1 MKRGVGMLLSK
12 KRLQITEGKILPNAI
27 RYTIPIIFT
36 NLLQVFYVSAGMF
49 VLGNFSDNQYALGSV
64 GNANT
69 IVNLILSIFIGF
81 GAAVNV
87 VVSEAIGAKDKARAK
102 RAVHTSVL
110 LALALGAV
118 VGIVGYMFAPTFLT
132 WMGTQPEYFAGSVT
146 YMQIYFAGTIANL
159 LYFFCAGI
167 LRAKGDAVHPLVF
180 STIGGFCNVLLN
192 LLFVVVFGMDVDGV
206 AYATVAAQV
215 IQAVLIIVYMFA
227 RSTDD
232 PCGLKM
238 NEFKFDLRIFK
249 DLFFIGMPLVVR
261 SAAFGFSNIIIQTGI
276 NSLEPIYVNANTAAY
291 NIESYI
297 YNILNA
303 FHHTALT
310 FTAQNYGARK
320 LKRMKRT
327 MYTLLATVTVIG
339 LILGTLAVI
348 FAEPLVDIFTKVP
361 EEVPLGRIKLL
372 YVAIPYLVCGI
383 TEVLTAMLAS
393 LGYSGLSTVI
403 CLAGVCGIRIAWV
416 YTVFQKVHT
425 FETLFLSYPI
435 SWSVTAI
442 VLFIATWFGYKKKAA
457 ILDEKGLLDPT

>member
-1 MKRGVGMLLSK
+1 MFFAK
-12 KRLQITEGKILPNAI
+12 KHLQITEGKILPNTI

-49 VLGNFSDNQYALGSV
+49 VLGNFSGNENALGSV

-81 GAAVNV
+81 GAAVNI
-87 VVSEAIGAKDKARAK
+87 VVSEAIGAGDKARAK

-110 LALALGAV
+110 LALILGAV
-118 VGIVGYMFAPTFLT
+118 VGVVGYIFAPTFLT
-132 WMGTQPEYFAGSVT
+132 WMGTDVAFFEGSVQ

-180 STIGGFCNVLLN
+180 STIGGLCNVLLN
-192 LLFVVVFGMDVDGV
+192 LLFVIVFGMDVDGV

-215 IQAVLIIVYMFA
+215 IQAVLIVVYMFG
-227 RSTDD
+227 RDTDD
-232 PCGLKM
+232 PCGLNMK
-238 NEFKFDLRIFK
+238 EFGFDLRVFK
-249 DLFFIGMPLVVR
+249 DLFFIGMPLVIR
-261 SAAFGFSNIIIQTGI
+261 SAAFGFSNIIIQVGI
-276 NSLEPIYVNANTAAY
+276 NSLLPIYVTANTAAY

-297 YNILNA
+297 YNVLNA

-320 LKRMKRT
+320 LPRMKKT
-327 MYTLLATVTVIG
+327 MYTLMATVTVIG
-339 LILGTLAVI
+339 LILGGLAVI
-348 FAEPLVDIFTKVP
+348 FAEPLVAIFTKVP
-361 EEVPLGRIKLL
+361 EAVPLGRIKLL

-393 LGYSGLSTVI
+393 LGYSGLSTII

-416 YTVFQKVHT
+416 YTVFQKFHT
-425 FETLFLSYPI
+425 FEMLFFSYPL

-442 VLFIATWFGYKKKAA
+442 VLYIATLVGYKKKAA
-457 ILDEKGLLDPT
+457 ILSEKGLLDPT

>member
-1 MKRGVGMLLSK
+1 MLFSK
-12 KRLQITEGKILPNAI
+12 KELQITEGKILPNAI
-27 RYTIPIIFT
+27 RYTIPVIFT

-49 VLGNFSDNQYALGSV
+49 VLGNFSESSSALGSV

-69 IVNLILSIFIGF
+69 VVNLILSIFIGF

-87 VVSEAIGAKDKARAK
+87 VVAEAIGAGNKRLAH

-110 LALALGAV
+110 LALILGAA
-118 VGIVGYMFAPTFLT
+118 VGSVGYVFAPTFLT
-132 WMGTQPEYFAGSVT
+132 WMGTDATYFAGSVK
-146 YMQIYFAGTIANL
+146 YMQIYFAGTVPNL

-180 STIGGFCNVLLN
+180 STVGGISNVLLN
-192 LLFVVVFGMDVDGV
+192 LLFVLVFGMDVDGV

-215 IQAVLIIVYMFA
+215 IQAVLIVVYMLT
-227 RSTDD
+227 RSSDD
-232 PCGLKM
+232 PCSLRLS
-238 NEFKFDLRIFK
+238 ELVFDLRVFK
-249 DLFFIGMPLVVR
+249 DLFFIGMPLVIR
-261 SAAFGFSNIIIQTGI
+261 SAAFGFSNIIIQVGI
-276 NSLEPIYVNANTAAY
+276 NSLAPVYVTANTAAY

-297 YNILNA
+297 YNVLNA

-327 MYTLLATVTVIG
+327 MYTLMATVTVIG
-339 LILGTLAVI
+339 LVLGTLAVV
-348 FAEPLVDIFTKVP
+348 FATPLVDVFTNDTEAIP
-361 EEVPLGRIKLL
+361 FGRIKLL

-403 CLAGVCGIRIAWV
+403 CLIGVCGIRIAWV
-416 YTVFQKVHT
+416 YTVFQKIHT
-425 FETLFLSYPI
+425 FEALFFSYPL
-435 SWSVTAI
+435 SWGVTAV
-442 VLFIATWFGYKKKAA
+442 VLFIATLCAYKKKS
-457 ILDEKGLLDPT
+457 KLLANELSE